1 MCCVKLQK
9 RVNADFHKIQYFYFS
24 RICVKLK
31 ISYLR
36 NFMRNIFVFFQ
47 KISEENNFC
56 ENFEKKLLRLVV
68 CCVKLQKRVNADFH
82 KIQYFLFFKNL
93 CKFKNLSFCENVEI
107 KTFEDCF
114 VLCKN
119 AKTR

>member
-1 MCCVKLQK
+1 MCKIKNFLLEKFYEKYFFFFHEISEKNNFCENFEKKLLRLVVCCVKLQK

-56 ENFEKKLLRLVV
+56 ENFEKK
-68 CCVKLQKRVNADFH
+68 
-82 KIQYFLFFKNL
+82 
-93 CKFKNLSFCENVEI
+93 
-107 KTFEDCF
+107 TFEACC
-114 VLCKN
+114 VLCKT